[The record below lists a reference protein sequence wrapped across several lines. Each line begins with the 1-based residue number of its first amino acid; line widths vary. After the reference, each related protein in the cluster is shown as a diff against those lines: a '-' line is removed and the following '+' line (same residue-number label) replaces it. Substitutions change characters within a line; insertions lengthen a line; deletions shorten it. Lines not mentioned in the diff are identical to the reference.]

1 MRRNIA
7 EAKKLLKRVRESV
20 SKRRSPFAGMS
31 EQEVIARLR
40 KAREELW
47 EEKLAARS

>member
-7 EAKKLLKRVRESV
+7 EGKKLLKKLRERI
-20 SKRRSPFAGMS
+20 SKRRSPFAGMN
-31 EQEVIARLR
+31 EEEVIARLR
-40 KAREELW
+40 KTREELW